1 MRAHEIPLSVTAQIW
16 VAPEAQTLRLAVRV
30 PLASMRDTEFPGLG
44 RTGYLDL
51 ERLRPMLPDLA
62 NLWVGGFVRI
72 EEDGVPITAK
82 PRLTATQISPLG
94 DRSFA
99 TWPAVQA
106 HLAAPPPA
114 NDAGL
119 VASQVWF
126 DMAFDLPIR
135 SAASRFAIRPGLDH
149 LGERVSTTLYFKQR
163 DNVRTFHFDADPGL
177 TPLDPTASQA
187 FFYFLRLGFTHIL
200 EGTDHLRFLLCLIAP
215 LRRLRTLALVVTAFT
230 AAHSLTLSAAAFGW
244 APGALW
250 FPALVETVIA
260 ASILYMALENI
271 LGAAP
276 LARRWTLTMLFGL
289 VHGFGFSFA
298 LAETL
303 QLAGNHQLSAL
314 AAFNLG
320 VELGQLAALA
330 LMLPALHLLFTR
342 LIDARRGLIVLSAL
356 VAHTAWHW
364 MAERGD
370 TLRRY
375 TFTLPELDA
384 AFGAT
389 ALRWLMALL
398 VVAAAARL
406 IHRYSYTLE
415 KP

>member
-1 MRAHEIPLSVTAQIW
+1 MSVTVQMW
-16 VAPEAQTLRLAVRV
+16 VAPEGQTLRLAVRV

-44 RTGYLDL
+44 RTGYLDID
-51 ERLRPMLPDLA
+51 RLRPMLPDLA
-62 NLWVGGFVRI
+62 ALWVGGFVRL
-72 EEDGVPITAK
+72 EEDGAPITAK
-82 PRLTATQISPLG
+82 PQLTAIQISPQS

-99 TWPAVQA
+99 SWDGVQA
-106 HLAAPPPA
+106 RLAAPPPA
-114 NDAGL
+114 NDAAL

-126 DMAFDLPIR
+126 DMAFELPIR
-135 SAASRFAIRPGLDH
+135 SAASRFSMRPGLDH

-163 DNVRTFHFDADPGL
+163 DEVRTFHFDSDPGM

-187 FFYFLRLGFTHIL
+187 FTHFVRLGFTHIL
-200 EGTDHLRFLLCLIAP
+200 EGTDHLLFLICLVAP

-230 AAHSLTLSAAAFGW
+230 AAHSVTLGAAALGW

-250 FPALVETVIA
+250 FPALVETLIA

-271 LGAAP
+271 AGATP
-276 LARRWTLTMLFGL
+276 LARRWTLTLLFGL
-289 VHGFGFSFA
+289 VHGLGFSFA

-303 QLAGNHQLSAL
+303 QLAGRHRLGAL
-314 AAFNLG
+314 VAFNVG

-330 LMLPALHLLFTR
+330 VMLPALHLLFTR
-342 LIDARRGLIVLSAL
+342 VIDPRHGLIILSAL

-364 MAERGD
+364 MAERWD
-370 TLRRY
+370 ALRRY
-375 TFTLPELDA
+375 TITLPEFDA
-384 AFGAT
+384 AFGAS

-398 VVAAAARL
+398 IVAAAARL
-406 IHRYSYTLE
+406 FHRYSYKLE